1 MGKQAKP
8 LKRKV
13 NEGEIIKEKSSGI
26 KNTQESEEEEEV
38 GYQSRKCTCSDVVLY
53 HSIFQDL
60 LRDTVQEDDSSDSDA
75 EIEDSDLE
83 VSDLEDSDDEDN
95 ESLEEQSEE
104 DNDYVSDDDSEEG
117 RLYHY

>member
-53 HSIFQDL
+53 HSIF
-60 LRDTVQEDDSSDSDA
+60 
-75 EIEDSDLE
+75 
-83 VSDLEDSDDEDN
+83 
-95 ESLEEQSEE
+95 
-104 DNDYVSDDDSEEG
+104 
-117 RLYHY
+117 